1 MWERNNFVEKIGIK
15 GQKSYMDFQVGII
28 FQVLSI
34 PKVSKIG
41 IPHFYKGVQLTL
53 YVQEYPN
60 LEMYCTRFEKL
71 PAIEK
76 YMQSDRYIL
85 LT

>member
-1 MWERNNFVEKIGIK
+1 MEKIGIK
-15 GQKSYMDFQVGII
+15 DQKSYIDFQVGII
-28 FQVLSI
+28 FQFSSI
-34 PKVSKIG
+34 PKVSKVG
-41 IPHFYKGVQLTL
+41 IPPFYKGVQLTL

-76 YMQSDRYIL
+76 YMQSDRNIL

>member
-1 MWERNNFVEKIGIK
+1 MGLRVKRVIL
-15 GQKSYMDFQVGII
+15 DFQIGII

-76 YMQSDRYIL
+76 YMQSDR
-85 LT
+85 

>member
-1 MWERNNFVEKIGIK
+1 
-15 GQKSYMDFQVGII
+15 MDFQVGII